1 MLKADRIMT
10 KQFLTISPEMSVEEL
25 ARLLL
30 RKDVTGAVV
39 ADKKGKLLGVV
50 TEGDLIAK
58 EKNLHLPTVVSLFD
72 AAIYLET
79 SEHFKGELH
88 KMVATKVEDIYTKD
102 PVTLDLN
109 STLSDIATHMS
120 EKRIHFLPVMNG
132 EAVVGVVG
140 RREVLRVSCSSMALS
155 SGLQVPWEPERRP
168 FPEGSPKEWE

>member
-1 MLKADRIMT
+1 MVKAGQIMA

-39 ADKKGKLLGVV
+39 VDKKGKLLGVV

-58 EKNLHLPTVVSLFD
+58 EKNLHLPTVVSIFD
-72 AAIYLET
+72 AAVYLET

-102 PVTLDLN
+102 PVTLEM
-109 STLSDIATHMS
+109 SATLADIASLMS
-120 EKRIHFLPVMNG
+120 EKRIHFLPVMHENR
-132 EAVVGVVG
+132 VDGVVG
-140 RREVLRVSCSSMALS
+140 RREVLKALA
-155 SGLQVPWEPERRP
+155 
-168 FPEGSPKEWE
+168 EGR

>member
-1 MLKADRIMT
+1 MLNASQIMT

-30 RKDVTGAVV
+30 RKDVTGAMIV
-39 ADKKGKLLGVV
+39 DKKGKLVGVV

-88 KMVATKVEDIYTKD
+88 KMVATKVEDIYTRN
-102 PVTLDLN
+102 PITLELN
-109 STLSDIATHMS
+109 STLSDIATLMS
-120 EKRIHFLPVMNG
+120 EKRIHFLPVMN
-132 EAVVGVVG
+132 EKSIDGVVG
-140 RREVLRVSCSSMALS
+140 RREVLRALA
-155 SGLQVPWEPERRP
+155 
-168 FPEGSPKEWE
+168 EGI

>member
-1 MLKADRIMT
+1 MVKAGQIMA

-39 ADKKGKLLGVV
+39 VDKKGRLLGVV

-58 EKNLHLPTVVSLFD
+58 EKNLHLPTVVSIFD
-72 AAIYLET
+72 AAVYLET

-102 PVTLDLN
+102 PVTIEM
-109 STLSDIATHMS
+109 SATLADIATLMS
-120 EKRIHFLPVMNG
+120 EKRIHFLPVMHENR
-132 EAVVGVVG
+132 VDGVVG
-140 RREVLRVSCSSMALS
+140 RREVLKALA
-155 SGLQVPWEPERRP
+155 
-168 FPEGSPKEWE
+168 EGR